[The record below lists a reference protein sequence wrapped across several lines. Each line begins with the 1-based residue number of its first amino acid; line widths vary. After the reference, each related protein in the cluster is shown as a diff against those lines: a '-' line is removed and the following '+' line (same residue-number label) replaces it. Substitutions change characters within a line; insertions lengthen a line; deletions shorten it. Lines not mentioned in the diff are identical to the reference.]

1 MYHDTAT
8 DTALQFVLYID
19 SLIRFAENRG
29 DASSNFVATNQLKI
43 KTTCDKNRIQFL
55 PISVVAIAF
64 RRMARPFNYCVAR
77 EFNFADK
84 RFFIFHVI

>member
-64 RRMARPFNYCVAR
+64 RRMASLEDLSLGGQTIQLLCCTGV
-77 EFNFADK
+77 
-84 RFFIFHVI
+84 